1 MKNHIDIS
9 IVIPTYNEEKN
20 IQKTLASVLDFLRNK
35 QYNFELIISD
45 DGSQDKTKQIVS
57 SFQKN
62 NRNLL
67 LVVNPHRGKGST
79 LIAGFKKAKGDIVA
93 FSDADLATPITE
105 IDKFLPKFN
114 HGCDVVIG
122 SRGFKRKGA
131 PILRQILAQGFN
143 FFVQLLALPGI
154 SDTQCGFKA
163 FKKEALVKI
172 LAKMRLYSKMREV
185 KRSAVTAG
193 FDVEMLFIAKKLH
206 LKICQ
211 VPVKWHHVGTKRV
224 SPLRDSVA
232 AFLDVLKIRFNDLKG
247 VY

>member
-20 IQKTLASVLDFLRNK
+20 IQKTLASVLDFLEHK
-35 QYNFELIISD
+35 HYNFELIISD

-67 LVVNPHRGKGST
+67 LVANPHRGKGST
-79 LIAGFKKAKGDIVA
+79 LISGFKKAKGDIVA
-93 FSDADLATPITE
+93 FSDADLATPISE
-105 IDKFLPKFN
+105 LEKFLPKLQ

-122 SRGFKRKGA
+122 SRGYRRQGA
-131 PILRQILAQGFN
+131 PILRRILAQGFN
-143 FFVQLLALPGI
+143 ILVQLLALPGI

-163 FKKEALVKI
+163 FTKEALAKI
-172 LAKMRLYSKMREV
+172 ITKMKIYSKEQEV
-185 KRSAVTAG
+185 KGSAVTAG
-193 FDVEMLFIAKKLH
+193 FDVEILFIAKKLR

-211 VPVKWHHVGTKRV
+211 VPVKWHHVGTERV
-224 SPLRDSVA
+224 NPLKDSID
-232 AFLDVLKIRFNDLKG
+232 AFFGILKIRLNDWKG
-247 VY
+247 SY